1 LKSPHCGD
9 LPYSFFFGQDN
20 IPSALL
26 PNLIAAAEEEEI
38 KILISCNSMKYAGK
52 MVSQRLVSS
61 LLAA

>member
-26 PNLIAAAEEEEI
+26 PNLIAAAEEEERD
-38 KILISCNSMKYAGK
+38 KDLN
-52 MVSQRLVSS
+52 
-61 LLAA
+61 